1 MRHGSAKTAW
11 PASPTLALK
20 SHSGVRCMLSSMRHL
35 ELHVLETE
43 TDIDLAIQAG
53 LLNGE
58 QLASAE
64 CAECGELVGH
74 DSSGFIG
81 FAVVIDETDTDWT
94 LCLECVAPVVDSPLQ
109 YNATSFKLDDLSET
123 FDEDDLEQF

>member
-1 MRHGSAKTAW
+1 
-11 PASPTLALK
+11 
-20 SHSGVRCMLSSMRHL
+20 MLCSMRHL

-58 QLASAE
+58 QLASAD
-64 CAECGELVGH
+64 CSECGDLVGH
-74 DSSGFIG
+74 DSSGFSG
-81 FAVVIDETDTDWT
+81 FAVVIDETDADWT
-94 LCLECVAPVVDSPLQ
+94 LCLECAAPVIDNPLQ
-109 YNATSFKLDDLSET
+109 YTATSFKLADLTET

>member
-1 MRHGSAKTAW
+1 
-11 PASPTLALK
+11 
-20 SHSGVRCMLSSMRHL
+20 MLCSMRHL

-64 CAECGELVGH
+64 CAECGDFAGH
-74 DSSGFIG
+74 SPDGFAP
-81 FAVVIDETDTDWT
+81 FAVVIDETDADWT
-94 LCLECVAPVVDSPLQ
+94 LCLECVAPVVDNPLQ
-109 YNATSFKLDDLSET
+109 YTATSLKLAALSET
-123 FDEDDLEQF
+123 FDEDDLEEF